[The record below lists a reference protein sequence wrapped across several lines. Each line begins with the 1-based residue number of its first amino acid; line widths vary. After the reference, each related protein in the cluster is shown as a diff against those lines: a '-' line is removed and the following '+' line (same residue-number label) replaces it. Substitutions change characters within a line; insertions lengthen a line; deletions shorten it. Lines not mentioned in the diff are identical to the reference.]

1 MLEII
6 ATVKCLGP
14 ISEDRRQ
21 TIELEK
27 VAVMSGDYCE
37 GEMRSILFLTP
48 EEIKKIQAALESL

>member
-6 ATVKCLGP
+6 AIVKSLGH
-14 ISEDRRQ
+14 ITEDRKQ

-27 VAVMSGDYCE
+27 VAMMSGDYCE

-48 EEIKKIQAALESL
+48 EEQKKIQAALSL